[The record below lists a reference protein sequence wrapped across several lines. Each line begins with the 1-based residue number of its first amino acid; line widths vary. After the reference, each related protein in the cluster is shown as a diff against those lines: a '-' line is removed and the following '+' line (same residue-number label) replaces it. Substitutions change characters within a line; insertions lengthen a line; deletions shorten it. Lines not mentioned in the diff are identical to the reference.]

1 MAKRE
6 YTIGGLCNA
15 AGDGRL
21 SDVQQHLQN
30 GVDANGKDF
39 LVGYTPLHLAAYYNH
54 YDVCLVLLQHGA
66 RVEEKNKDNKTPL
79 DFAKTQGHRKVV
91 QLLKSYAQK
100 KTSVQQQDQSLHQRV
115 QELERQLQSLREEKN
130 LIIVQKQ
137 QLLEDNQ
144 NLQQRIHGQE
154 AELQNLRQ
162 EKQENQR
169 LLQQQRQEIQHL
181 QQQQF
186 SNTLQQQQTW
196 LVDRNEISLKEKEL
210 GRGAYGWVKEATFR
224 GCKVAV
230 KCLHNELISDYN
242 LHVFDREMTMAARC
256 RHPNLLQ
263 FIGATNEGVPLI
275 VTEMMH
281 TSLRKVLERGQLSSD
296 QIIPIAAGIAFGL
309 NYLHKTTPSP
319 ILHRDVS
326 SANILL
332 NPLPDN
338 QWLPKLS
345 DFGSF
350 NFMRES
356 QTVNAGNPVYAAP
369 EALDP
374 SKGPHTPAMD
384 TFSLGVLLYEMCSRR
399 LPTGVFS
406 VSMLQRVTWR
416 VPESNMIPLITACAD
431 QMIQRRPSM
440 DGVITQLNSI
450 MGRDS
455 YQKTEE
461 LEEGLTVIIIYFMMR
476 WTAAD

>member
-1 MAKRE
+1 M
-6 YTIGGLCNA
+6 GSGMDGLHYIMPVFGHLEVVNTL
-15 AGDGRL
+15 L
-21 SDVQQHLQN
+21 SS
-30 GVDANGKDF
+30 GANILATDTYGN
-39 LVGYTPLHLAAYYNH
+39 TPLHYAANYNH

-66 RVEEKNKDNKTPL
+66 SVEMKNKDNKTLL
-79 DFAKTQGHRKVV
+79 DIAKTNGHHKVV
-91 QLLKSYAQK
+91 QLLESYPQK
-100 KTSVQQQDQSLHQRV
+100 ETSVQQQDQRV

-130 LIIVQKQ
+130 LIVTQKQ

-181 QQQQF
+181 QQQQQL

-196 LVDRNEISLKEKEL
+196 LVNRNEINLKEKEL

-281 TSLRKVLERGQLSSD
+281 TSLRKVLECGQLSSD

-326 SANILL
+326 SANVLL

-399 LPTGVFS
+399 LPSGVFS
-406 VSMLQRVTWR
+406 VSMLQRVNWR
-416 VPESNMIPLITACAD
+416 VPESNMIPLIAACVD
-431 QMIQRRPSM
+431 QMIQRRPNM
-440 DGVITQLNSI
+440 DRVIAQLNSN
-450 MGRDS
+450 M
-455 YQKTEE
+455 
-461 LEEGLTVIIIYFMMR
+461 
-476 WTAAD
+476 

>member
-1 MAKRE
+1 ME
-6 YTIGGLCNA
+6 T
-15 AGDGRL
+15 
-21 SDVQQHLQN
+21 
-30 GVDANGKDF
+30 
-39 LVGYTPLHLAAYYNH
+39 
-54 YDVCLVLLQHGA
+54 LL
-66 RVEEKNKDNKTPL
+66 
-79 DFAKTQGHRKVV
+79 
-91 QLLKSYAQK
+91 
-100 KTSVQQQDQSLHQRV
+100 QQQDQRV

-130 LIIVQKQ
+130 LIVTQKQ

-154 AELQNLRQ
+154 AELQNFRQ
-162 EKQENQR
+162 EKLENQR
-169 LLQQQRQEIQHL
+169 LLQQQIQRLQQQQRQEIQHL
-181 QQQQF
+181 QQQQRQEIQRLQQQQRQEIQRLQQQQH
-186 SNTLQQQQTW
+186 SNTMQQQQQQTW
-196 LVDRNEISLKEKEL
+196 LVNRNEINLKEKEL

-326 SANILL
+326 SANVLL

-399 LPTGVFS
+399 LPSGVFS
-406 VSMLQRVTWR
+406 VSMLQRVNWR
-416 VPESNMIPLITACAD
+416 VPESNVIPLIAACAD
-431 QMIQRRPSM
+431 QMIQRRPNM
-440 DGVITQLNSI
+440 DRVIAQLNGN
-450 MGRDS
+450 M
-455 YQKTEE
+455 
-461 LEEGLTVIIIYFMMR
+461 
-476 WTAAD
+476 